1 MNAAIFL
8 VLLTLS
14 KCGHS
19 MNVNVTEKEI
29 VTRIGEAVHLS
40 CSAESGKVGC
50 SFKSPLGKPFIM
62 NSDQAADEG
71 GRIQAVKTEKDSNCT
86 MKITEIRQSDNGNWQ
101 CNVTCNKCDSG
112 KYDVGVNTISV
123 IVAIPPAEVYL
134 TMNDER
140 ITDSIEISV
149 TEKKDIKCIAAG
161 ANPKPEFNWY
171 LSEELVDQSLCSR
184 REENV
189 EDGRI
194 NYMSIFPYKAN
205 SKDFG
210 KLLKCIVSHKG
221 YIDTGTQ
228 DEKNAVEAKL
238 SLRYGSLKTRTS
250 SFPKGVLLSISMTKS
265 LCD

>member
-1 MNAAIFL
+1 MKAAIFL

-19 MNVNVTEKEI
+19 LEVTVEEKEI

-40 CSAESGKVGC
+40 CLAESGKVGC
-50 SFKSPLGKPFIM
+50 SFMSPLGKPFIM
-62 NSDQAADEG
+62 NSPQAADEG
-71 GRIQAVKTEKDSNCT
+71 GRIQAVKKKPSNCT

-101 CNVTCNKCDSG
+101 CNVTCNKCDNG
-112 KYDVGVNTISV
+112 KYDVGTNVIRV

-140 ITDSIEISV
+140 ITDSIEIST
-149 TEKKDIKCIAAG
+149 TETKDIKCIAAG

-171 LSEELVDQSLCSR
+171 LSEELVNKSLCSSR
-184 REENV
+184 NDSV

-194 NYMSIFPYKAN
+194 NYMSIYPYKAN

-210 KLLKCIVSHKG
+210 KLLKCNVSHKG
-221 YIDTGTQ
+221 YINTGTQ

-238 SLRYGSLKTRTS
+238 SLRY
-250 SFPKGVLLSISMTKS
+250 
-265 LCD
+265 DNYYN

>member
-8 VLLTLS
+8 VLLSLS
-14 KCGHS
+14 KYGHS
-19 MNVNVTEKEI
+19 MEVTVDEKEI
-29 VTRIGEAVHLS
+29 VTRIGEAVQLS
-40 CSAESGKVGC
+40 CSAEAGKVGC
-50 SFKSPLGKPFIM
+50 AFLSPLGKPFII

-101 CNVTCNKCDSG
+101 CNVTCTKCDSG
-112 KYDVGVNTISV
+112 KYDVGVNTINV

-140 ITDSIEISV
+140 ITDSIEISINE
-149 TEKKDIKCIAAG
+149 TKDIKCIAAG

-210 KLLKCIVSHKG
+210 KLLKCNVSHKG
-221 YIDTGTQ
+221 YINTGTQ

-238 SLRYGSLKTRTS
+238 SLRY
-250 SFPKGVLLSISMTKS
+250 
-265 LCD
+265 DNYYN

>member
-8 VLLTLS
+8 ILLTLS
-14 KCGHS
+14 KCGCS
-19 MNVNVTEKEI
+19 LEVTVEEKEV
-29 VTRIGEAVHLS
+29 VTRIGEEVELKCKAN
-40 CSAESGKVGC
+40 SGKVGC
-50 SFKSPLGKPFIM
+50 SFTSPLGKSFIM
-62 NSDQAADEG
+62 SNKHASDEG

-101 CNVTCNKCDSG
+101 CNVTCTKCDSG

-140 ITDSIEISV
+140 ITDSIEISI
-149 TEKKDIKCIAAG
+149 TETTKDIKCIAAG

-171 LSEELVDQSLCSR
+171 LSEEEVNKTLCSS

-210 KLLKCIVSHKG
+210 KLLKCNVSHKG
-221 YIDTGTQ
+221 YINTGTQ

-238 SLRYGSLKTRTS
+238 SLRYDNYIL
-250 SFPKGVLLSISMTKS
+250 
-265 LCD
+265 